1 MDIGSK
7 WKYGNKKKYMYIR
20 KSKYYLSR
28 DRTKNI

>member
-1 MDIGSK
+1 MDIAK
-7 WKYGNKKKYMYIR
+7 WKYNNKKKYMYIR